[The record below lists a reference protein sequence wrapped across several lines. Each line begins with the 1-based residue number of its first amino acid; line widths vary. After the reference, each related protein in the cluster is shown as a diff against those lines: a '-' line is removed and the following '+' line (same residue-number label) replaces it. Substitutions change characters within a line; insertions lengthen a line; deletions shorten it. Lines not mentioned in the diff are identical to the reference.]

1 MRLRHELAIWI
12 IALGAL
18 GVVGKFDYAD
28 ALTQEAIEKEA
39 QPWRAATATV
49 FEEARALEQLQ
60 HPLPCERWLAQWGPG
75 EKPKPRCVKPAQV
88 SEQ

>member
-1 MRLRHELAIWI
+1 MKIGHEILLWI
-12 IALGAL
+12 VALGAV
-18 GVVGKFDYAD
+18 GVLGKFDYAD

-39 QPWRAATATV
+39 LPWRAATASA

-75 EKPKPRCVKPAQV
+75 EKPKPRCVKYAPV
-88 SEQ
+88 SQQ